1 MRVDSGAPTDD
12 GTRIGRL
19 WVANLLG
26 PLAAL
31 LALQLAYMLAVRA
44 CRSGELWPVHVAHLA
59 GLGLAVAGGMI
70 GYREWLRWRNEP
82 GGEQGGPEGRSY
94 FLAIIGV
101 LVSAMAA
108 LVIVA
113 QWSAVAFFRP
123 CQ

>member
-1 MRVDSGAPTDD
+1 MKTDSSAPADD

-26 PLAAL
+26 PLAS
-31 LALQLAYMLAVRA
+31 LAGLQLAYMLADHA
-44 CRSGELWPVHVAHLA
+44 CKSGELWPVHLAHLA
-59 GLGLAVAGGMI
+59 CLGLAVAGGMI
-70 GYREWLRWRNEP
+70 GYREWLRWRHEP
-82 GGEQGGPEGRSY
+82 GGEQGGPEGRSH
-94 FLAIIGV
+94 FMAIVGV
-101 LVSAMAA
+101 LASAMAA